1 MDYNRSNYYCILKEG
16 GLISVEFKQIYTPGS
31 AHLSYVISGK
41 KSCIVID
48 PARDVTEYLRFAE
61 VLGLP
66 ITAVILTHLHAD
78 FVAGHMELA
87 QRTGA
92 EIFISKKAEAGYPHY
107 AVSNGEEFKHDKF
120 QIKMLDTPG
129 HTPEGSVF
137 MISDLERGPIPALIF
152 SGDTLLVGDVGRPD
166 LFPHI
171 KEELALFLYHSL
183 RRIEKLGD
191 HIEVYPAHGAGSLCG
206 RKLSAKL
213 SSTIGME
220 RLYNGPLNIQSED
233 EFVRQLL
240 TGMPEVPDHFSRCS
254 KINKSGP
261 VLISELPGPKAYQ
274 PKEIFNLAKEECL
287 VVDTRDQ
294 LSFCSAHIP
303 GAYGLS
309 LKGNFVTYAGWVLPP
324 EKPLLLV
331 VESKN
336 DLEAALNGLYSV
348 GLDNVAGYL
357 KGGMAAWASSG
368 LKTARIE
375 NVSVEE
381 LRVRLRKKEL
391 ILVDT
396 RLKSEYDLFHIPG
409 SVNVAAPDIRHRY
422 QDWEENNKPL
432 AFICNSGNRSL
443 LAASLMLRYS
453 RFENV
458 INIIGGTNSWE
469 AMGYPLINEE
479 A

>member
-1 MDYNRSNYYCILKEG
+1 M
-16 GLISVEFKQIYTPGS
+16 EFKQIYTQGL

-41 KSCIVID
+41 TSCIVID
-48 PARDVTEYLRFAE
+48 PARDITQYLQFAE
-61 VLGLP
+61 ILGLP

-78 FVAGHMELA
+78 FIAGHMELA

-92 EIFISKKAEAGYPHY
+92 EIFISKKAEAIYPHY

-120 QIKMLDTPG
+120 LIKMLDTPG

-137 MISDLERGPIPALIF
+137 LVSDLERGPIPVLMF

-206 RKLSAKL
+206 RKLSTKL

-220 RLYNGPLNIQSED
+220 CLYNRPLNIGSED

-240 TGMPEVPDHFSRCS
+240 SGMPEVPDHFSRCS
-254 KINKSGP
+254 KINRSGP
-261 VLISELPGPKAYQ
+261 ALISSLPRPKAYE
-274 PKEIFNLAKEECL
+274 PKEIINLVEEECL

-309 LKGNFVTYAGWVLPP
+309 LKGNFATYAGWVLPP

-331 VESKN
+331 VDSN
-336 DLEAALNGLYSV
+336 DELEAALKGLYSV
-348 GLDNVAGYL
+348 GLDNVVGYL
-357 KGGMAAWASSG
+357 NGGMVAWSASG

-381 LRVRLRKKEL
+381 LKGRLRKNEL

-396 RLKSEYDLFHIPG
+396 RLRSEYDLSHIPG
-409 SVNVAAPDIRHRY
+409 SIQIAAPDIRHRFR
-422 QDWEENNKPL
+422 DLEESDKHP
-432 AFICNSGNRSL
+432 AFICNTGSRSL

-453 RFENV
+453 RLEKV
-458 INIIGGTNSWE
+458 INVIGGTTAWE
-469 AMGYPLINEE
+469 RMGYPLINEE
-479 A
+479 V